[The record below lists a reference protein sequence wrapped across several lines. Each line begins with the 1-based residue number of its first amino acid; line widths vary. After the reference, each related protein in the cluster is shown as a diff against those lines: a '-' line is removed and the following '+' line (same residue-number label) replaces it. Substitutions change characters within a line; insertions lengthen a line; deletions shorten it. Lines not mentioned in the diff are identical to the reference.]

1 MFKRLVL
8 AVTALSY
15 QQMPLQVQWEN
26 SAMYLTR
33 QADVAGGDHEL
44 FACSTPANCGN
55 TVSPGVTYVA
65 SAPLPCGP
73 GSPASTPGCMS
84 SYTAGQWWVVIPDV
98 PTQAGAYLNIGGLG
112 PLSITGTCS
121 KVCIMAAVGPATAP
135 TGPPTTLVV
144 Q

>member
-1 MFKRLVL
+1 MFKRLIL

-33 QADVAGGDHEL
+33 PTDIAGSDHEI
-44 FACSTPANCGN
+44 FACSTPSNCGG
-55 TVSPGVTYVA
+55 TAVPGIAYIA
-65 SAPLPCGP
+65 SAPLACAP
-73 GSPASTPGCMS
+73 GQIAGCMS

-98 PTQAGAYLNIGGLG
+98 PTQSGANLNIGGLG
-112 PLSITGTCS
+112 PLAIVGACS
-121 KVCIMAAVGPATAP
+121 RVCIMAAVGPTSAP
-135 TGPPTTLVV
+135 TGPPTALVV